1 MKRIIKQ
8 ISCLAC
14 CLLTGISFISC
25 EDLLKEKPKAM
36 AVETFFN
43 TPDEVETALNA
54 AYSPLRGSDGMA
66 VYEATLDC
74 SADYSYGRGSWAQIS
89 DYQKLNDA
97 NINRVSG
104 LWAKFY
110 LSIRNAN
117 LVLKNT
123 PPENQYERYMAEAK
137 FLRAFNYFQLVRNW
151 GGVPVRTEENMLD
164 VDLKRSTE
172 EEVYNFILSDL
183 TAAENKLSDSYTQV
197 GRPTTWAAKTLLADV
212 YLQLGRYAEARDKA
226 NEVIKSGKFSLVPV
240 SSVSDFQEK
249 VFGPTLISTS
259 EEIFYL
265 KYAHESNQQNYM
277 LWIINHEK
285 TGAYNFGGA
294 YAVFGDAANPVY
306 QNWDDDDLRK
316 GLWQNVEFG
325 VRPTTLVSTKFTD
338 REAIDKSGG
347 GNDDPVYGYSDLLL
361 IYAEAANFA
370 ANGPDAEAMEAVNQ
384 VHRRA
389 YGKNPQNPS
398 EIDFNAA
405 DYNTNSF
412 LDLIM
417 KERSY
422 EFPFE
427 GKRWLELKRTGKAKE
442 IIKAVKG
449 IDVQEAH
456 FLWPIPISE
465 MNYNQALDPK
475 ADQNPGY

>member
-1 MKRIIKQ
+1 ML
-8 ISCLAC
+8 S
-14 CLLTGISFISC
+14 ISC
-25 EDLLKEKPKAM
+25 EGLLEEKPKAM

-54 AYSPLRGSDGMA
+54 VYTPLRTGEGMA

-89 DYQKLNDA
+89 EYKKLNDA

-104 LWAKFY
+104 LWNRFY

-123 PPENQYERYMAEAK
+123 PSESQYERYTAEAK

-164 VDLKRSTE
+164 IDLKRSTE

-183 TAAENKLSDSYTQV
+183 IAAENKLLDSYTQT

-226 NEVIKSGKFSLVPV
+226 NEVIRSGKFSLVPV

-249 VFGPTLISTS
+249 VFGPTLISTP

-265 KYAHESNQQNYM
+265 KYARESNQQNYM

-294 YAVFGDAANPVY
+294 YAIFGDAANPVY
-306 QNWDDDDLRK
+306 QNWDDNDLRK
-316 GLWQNVEFG
+316 GLLQNVEFG
-325 VRPTTLVSTKFTD
+325 VRPTTLVSTKFAD
-338 REAIDKSGG
+338 REAIDKNGG

-361 IYAEAANFA
+361 IFAEAAVFA
-370 ANGPDAEAMEAVNQ
+370 SNGPAAEAMEAVNQ

-389 YGKNPQNPS
+389 YGKDPQSPS
-398 EIDFNAA
+398 EIDYKPE
-405 DYNTNSF
+405 DYNTQSF
-412 LDLIM
+412 LDLVM

-449 IDVQEAH
+449 IDVDDIH

-475 ADQNPGY
+475 TDQNPGY